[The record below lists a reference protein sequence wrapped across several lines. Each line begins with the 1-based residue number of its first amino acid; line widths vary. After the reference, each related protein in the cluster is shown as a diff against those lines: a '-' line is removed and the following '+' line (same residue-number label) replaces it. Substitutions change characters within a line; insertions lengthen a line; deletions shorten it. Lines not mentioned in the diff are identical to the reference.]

1 MDIKN
6 ILRILR
12 EQVSGSKSY
21 RLGSLIKKGKA
32 GNFPGP
38 VNISALKAG
47 LQAKLGVTPP
57 MNVIDAYN
65 IGKEVAKQGDTIP
78 NFPKG
83 MRYFNPAL
91 RTAILQG
98 FTKGTMNAR
107 KS

>member
-6 ILRILR
+6 ILRIIR
-12 EQVSGSKSY
+12 EELSRSKSY
-21 RLGSLIKKGKA
+21 RLGTLIAKGSA
-32 GNFPGP
+32 GNFQDKA
-38 VNISALKAG
+38 NIPALKAG
-47 LQAKLGVTPP
+47 LSSKLSPTPP
-57 MNVIDAYN
+57 MNVIDAYK

-107 KS
+107 KR